1 MRVELRLYATLRR
14 FAPNAEG
21 GALFVEMPE
30 GASAADLIAKVKVDA
45 GEVHILMV
53 NGRSSPFV
61 QRLAE
66 GDRIGLFPAIGG
78 G

>member
-21 GALFVEMPE
+21 GALFVDMPE
-30 GASAADLIAKVKVDA
+30 GATAADLIATAKVDA

-53 NGRSSPFV
+53 NGKNSPPDLI
-61 QRLAE
+61 LAE